1 MSWYATM
8 PSIHML
14 DMWIKNN
21 YNVLFHGRPG
31 VGKTSMVFEA
41 FEKQGWQ
48 KNVDFLYFSAAT
60 IDPWVDLIGVPSK
73 VVNTDGEE
81 VLKLI
86 RPENIK
92 NKTVKAL
99 FVDELNR
106 SHKKVR
112 NALMEL
118 IQFKSINGLKFPSL
132 EIIWAAVNPDED
144 DELKFDVE
152 KLDLAQEDR
161 FQIHV
166 QIPYKPNE
174 SYFAQKFNN
183 PEMAEA
189 VCKWWM
195 DQPEKV
201 KLQLTP
207 RRLEYAIDVFL
218 KTNDLRFVVPQE
230 AHVPSLKNAI
240 QCGNPE
246 KTLLK
251 MLEGD
256 DEATVRKWLAIENN
270 LSGVQNLI
278 CTNRKVCAKT
288 LHLLSDERLVS
299 FAIKNKLI
307 IDQIKSEPQR
317 YERIIRECAVNST
330 NKLFKETCQK
340 LLPHLDSSV
349 QALRQIH
356 FPRKQNFTLTKRK
369 KAKIFSNYQLVNDD
383 HVVHIN
389 NQIEKIAHDLLSL
402 ATECT
407 FANNTLQRNEIL
419 QKLGNIVHPNMC
431 AEESITCMMIIDFI
445 FSHMQDSMQ
454 LNKLVPVINTCVLS
468 YIRSHK
474 AQNMETVFELAPS
487 LVVNALIPMCDYR
500 DKMGYADEKLV
511 IEVKDHNEHLDIPD
525 EIESKVQHV
534 EDLF

>member
-1 MSWYATM
+1 M
-8 PSIHML
+8 PSINML
-14 DMWIKNN
+14 EMWIKNN

-41 FEKQGWQ
+41 FEKQGWE

-73 VVNTDGEE
+73 IVNSDGEE

-86 RPENIK
+86 RPDTIK
-92 NKTVKAL
+92 NKTIKAL

-118 IQFKSINGLKFPSL
+118 IQFKSINGLRFPNL

-174 SYFAQKFNN
+174 AYFAQKFND

-189 VCKWWM
+189 VCKWWY

-246 KTLLK
+246 KTLMK
-251 MLEGD
+251 MLEAGN
-256 DEATVRKWLAIENN
+256 EAEIRRWLAVENN

-278 CTNRKVCAKT
+278 CTNRAVCAKA
-288 LHLLSDERLVS
+288 LHLLSDERLVA
-299 FAIKNKLI
+299 FAIKNKTV
-307 IDQIKSEPQR
+307 IDQIKAEPQK
-317 YERIIRECAVNST
+317 YERIIRDIAANST
-330 NKLFKETCQK
+330 NKILKEVCTK
-340 LLPHLDSSV
+340 LIPYLDSNSN
-349 QALRQIH
+349 ALKSI
-356 FPRKQNFTLTKRK
+356 FLPRKAQLTVTKRQ
-369 KAKIFSNYQLVNDD
+369 KAKIFSNYALIDNPDVI
-383 HVVHIN
+383 HVN
-389 NQIEKIAHDLLSL
+389 NQVEKITHELVAI

-407 FANNTLQRNEIL
+407 FANNTLQRSEIL
-419 QKLGNIVHPNMC
+419 QKMGDIVHPNMA
-431 AEESITCMMIIDFI
+431 AEESETCVKVLDFVFGHI
-445 FSHMQDSMQ
+445 QDLTYLS
-454 LNKLVPVINTCVLS
+454 KFIPVINTCVLS
-468 YIRSHK
+468 YIRTNK
-474 AQNMETVFELAPS
+474 GQTMESMYNLAPN
-487 LVVNALIPMCDYR
+487 LVVNALVRMCEF
-500 DKMGYADEKLV
+500 KSKFGYDDSKFV
-511 IEVKDHNEHLDIPD
+511 VEVCDSNEHIDVPD
-525 EIESKVQHV
+525 EVESGRAQQV

>member
-1 MSWYATM
+1 MSWYATT
-8 PSIHML
+8 PSINML

-31 VGKTSMVFEA
+31 VGKTSMVFDA
-41 FEKQGWQ
+41 FEKQGWE

-73 VVNTDGEE
+73 VINTDGEE

-86 RPENIK
+86 RPETIK
-92 NKTVKAL
+92 NKTIKAL

-118 IQFKSINGLKFPSL
+118 IQFKSINGLRFPNL
-132 EIIWAAVNPDED
+132 EIVWAAVNPDED

-174 SYFAQKFNN
+174 SYFSNKFNN

-246 KTLLK
+246 KTLMR
-251 MLEGD
+251 MLEAGND
-256 DEATVRKWLAIENN
+256 PDTRKWLAIENN
-270 LSGVQNLI
+270 LSSVQNLI
-278 CTNRKVCAKT
+278 CTNRTVCGKT
-288 LHLLSDERLVS
+288 LHLLSDERLIA
-299 FAIKNKLI
+299 FAIKNKLVV
-307 IDQIKSEPQR
+307 DQIKSVPQK
-317 YERIIRECAVNST
+317 YERIIRDCAQSST
-330 NKLFKETCQK
+330 NKAFKETCVK
-340 LLPHLDSSV
+340 LIPHLDGSV
-349 QALRQIH
+349 QALKQII
-356 FPRKQNFTLTKRK
+356 FPRKQNIITKRK
-369 KAKIFSNYQLVNDD
+369 KAKIFSNYAFVDDD
-383 HVVHIN
+383 HAIHVN
-389 NQIEKIAHDLLSL
+389 NQVEKIAHELLQI

-407 FANNTLQRNEIL
+407 FANNALQRSEIV
-419 QKLGNIVHPNMC
+419 QKLGDIVHPNMG
-431 AEESITCMMIIDFI
+431 AEETATCIKILDFV
-445 FSHMQDSMQ
+445 FGHAPDSAMLQ
-454 LNKLVPVINTCVLS
+454 KYIPVINTSILAYV
-468 YIRSHK
+468 RTHK
-474 AQNMETVFELAPS
+474 QHRMEDMYTIAPNLVFNAIVFMIDNKDALGFANEKFA
-487 LVVNALIPMCDYR
+487 VVIQDN
-500 DKMGYADEKLV
+500 
-511 IEVKDHNEHLDIPD
+511 HEHLDIPD
-525 EIESKVQHV
+525 EIESKMQQV